1 MGAIRNLLILVM
13 ACASLPAMAG
23 MPFFTDCPAELPA
36 AAGKPCAKA
45 PARLAV
51 DAESSADIAS
61 DYDFQYYWL
70 SGSGEISNT
79 WETSITEIVAG
90 DAEGEYFIN
99 GLLADTFKDAI
110 AASGSE
116 VESIAATYDAEAGT
130 LTIECGQH
138 LFDYKDEDT
147 VIPLSILAVS
157 TTDKGWRISKEGTLT
172 LVRTDRGFAT
182 AASSEAVGF
191 FIGYITPQ
199 NRIQGF
205 GGTIY
210 PAFNEFN
217 GVMLFTVTPD
227 LETEAI
233 PQLCD
238 IYSEVKEGKLHIYN
252 FANFGYHVDMTMD
265 YSLKEKRAWATDA
278 VIDHL
283 LDTMGEE
290 TPFYAANS
298 LDGSHYGEPVRDD
311 ANRYYFSADIV
322 TDNLGNSVLAP
333 GVWGAFIGNSFLG
346 LYPYTNIMLFYPLT
360 EESGIETPVA
370 TPSDAPAEYFNLQG
384 IPVTN
389 PEPGRLYIRRH
400 GASVAKIVY

>member
-1 MGAIRNLLILVM
+1 MGSIRNLLILAM

-23 MPFFTDCPAELPA
+23 MPFFTDCPAELPV

-51 DAESSADIAS
+51 DAESSANIAS

-90 DAEGEYFIN
+90 EAEGEYFIN

-172 LVRTDRGFAT
+172 LVRTERGFAT

-191 FIGYITPQ
+191 FIGNVTPQ

-205 GGTIY
+205 
-210 PAFNEFN
+210 
-217 GVMLFTVTPD
+217 
-227 LETEAI
+227 
-233 PQLCD
+233 
-238 IYSEVKEGKLHIYN
+238 
-252 FANFGYHVDMTMD
+252 
-265 YSLKEKRAWATDA
+265 
-278 VIDHL
+278 
-283 LDTMGEE
+283 
-290 TPFYAANS
+290 
-298 LDGSHYGEPVRDD
+298 
-311 ANRYYFSADIV
+311 
-322 TDNLGNSVLAP
+322 
-333 GVWGAFIGNSFLG
+333 
-346 LYPYTNIMLFYPLT
+346 
-360 EESGIETPVA
+360 
-370 TPSDAPAEYFNLQG
+370 
-384 IPVTN
+384 
-389 PEPGRLYIRRH
+389 
-400 GASVAKIVY
+400 